1 MGGLEPC
8 ADGGGE
14 CHGSLCT
21 MRASEYEKVWL
32 SEGGGAPRPGYEE
45 VVVVPCR
52 DVTRH
57 VRIGWLNR

>member
-1 MGGLEPC
+1 
-8 ADGGGE
+8 
-14 CHGSLCT
+14 